1 MRRIFSVF
9 ITALLLAIFVL
20 VNARVWDMRLV
31 ARAEMPAGYVLPSK
45 FSRVLAFGNK
55 GLLSDFLFLKTLT
68 FFGGKF
74 GRDITPSEQEWNF
87 LYVSL
92 DVITD
97 LDPYFVDPYM
107 LAEGLLAWDAG
118 LPEKANVLLAK
129 GMSHRPKDWRW
140 PFFIGFNHF
149 YFLKNYAVA
158 SDHIRH
164 AASLPGS
171 PFYLKTLAGR
181 LAYYGGKS
189 KTGLLFLQQMVEE
202 TDDELLRRRLE
213 KRLLA
218 LQRAVAIEDALAAF
232 KTKEG
237 RMPTS
242 LREIVAR
249 GYLPELPADPY
260 GGKWYVLDTGRV
272 FSTSKFT
279 EVPQSQEKTEQ

>member
-1 MRRIFSVF
+1 MHRSLPLLV
-9 ITALLLAIFVL
+9 TALLLTAFICI
-20 VNARVWDMRLV
+20 NARVWDMRLA

-45 FSRVLAFGNK
+45 FSRILAFGNK
-55 GLLSDFLFLKTLT
+55 GLLSDVLFLKTST
-68 FFGGKF
+68 YFGGKF
-74 GRDITPSEQEWNF
+74 GRDIAPSAQDWNY

-118 LPEKANVLLAK
+118 LPEKANELLSK
-129 GMSHRPKDWRW
+129 GMSHRPEDWRF

-158 SDHIRH
+158 ADHIMR
-164 AASLPGS
+164 AAELPGS

-189 KTGLLFLQQMVEE
+189 KTGLLFLQQMVAE
-202 TDDELLRRRLE
+202 TDDKLLRKHLE

-218 LQRAVAIEDALAAF
+218 LERAVAIEDALAAF
-232 KTKEG
+232 NAKEG
-237 RMPTS
+237 RMPTA
-242 LREIVAR
+242 LRELVER
-249 GYLPELPADPY
+249 GYLPEMPTDPY
-260 GGKWYVLDTGRV
+260 GGKWYVMNTGRV
-272 FSTSKFT
+272 FSTSKFA
-279 EVPQSQEKTEQ
+279 EAPQPSEKAGQ